1 MTHLGAPSTVVLD
14 GSGVPPSWVGGK
26 AAALD
31 RLIGWSVPVPP
42 TAVVTTE
49 AYRRVTGT
57 PGVRDLLA
65 TIDRDPDTP
74 IEGDR
79 VDAAFGS
86 AEVAPELRTA
96 IEAAARHVGGG
107 HRVAVRS
114 SATVEDLEGSSFAG
128 QYRSVLD
135 VDSCSPDDVVRAVLA
150 VFASLH
156 LPAPRAYRAKRHVS
170 DASIAMAAVVMRM
183 IDARRAGVVFTVDPT
198 SERPMVRIEA
208 VDGLGDDLV
217 AGRRTPTVWRIPRHD
232 PDEIEVPADVPD
244 EVARAMALALAIERR
259 AGVPQDVEWAWDGT
273 DVWIVQARPITAL
286 SPIHRSGGDDPFD
299 DDPASLLDAE
309 LTTEGIGE
317 MLPGVMPPL
326 VWELASFVVEDGF
339 RTMLHR
345 LGADVGAAA
354 PARWLVRR
362 SSGRAALDVG
372 RLGRMM
378 ADLPGA
384 DARVRAAYG
393 LEPSSTG
400 PDIVGRLHVG
410 RMHLGRLHLGR
421 LHVVRL
427 HRRAALAR
435 RVAVFD
441 ADVAVHAASEIEA
454 HPIDPDRHTTDE
466 LLARRTALVA
476 LAARS
481 MAAELTV
488 SADAGA
494 IHDGVGALLS
504 RYLPADEA
512 ARWTD
517 RVTLPDEIASAWPLA
532 SAAIIAG
539 ATWVELGLEPPAVT
553 PRADRAVAFEE
564 LLVALEGAP
573 RWPEPG
579 LRRRLVRRRLAHL
592 VDGAAAQFG
601 RRERT
606 KAAILAIGGELR
618 RIHLELARR
627 LVVDGVLTDPLDV
640 DLLTTAE
647 LHRALHERALPSDV
661 DLDARRHRLE
671 RQRAAPPLPTRWQG
685 LPTTGTTPREGRTRL
700 SGLAASGGR
709 FTGRARRV
717 DGPLDP
723 IAPDEVLVATTT
735 DPSWTPVLVRCG
747 ALVIERGGPL
757 SHAAILAREF
767 GLPAVFDV
775 AGAVSSL
782 DGHLVQVDGDAG
794 TVDLL
799 DVVDITVPEGSR

>member
-65 TIDRDPDTP
+65 TIDRDPDAP
-74 IEGDR
+74 IDGNR

-135 VDSCSPDDVVRAVLA
+135 VDSCSPDDVMRAVLT

-170 DASIAMAAVVMRM
+170 DASIAMAAVLMRM
-183 IDARRAGVVFTVDPT
+183 IDARRAGVVFTLDPT

-217 AGRRTPTVWRIPRHD
+217 AGRRTPTVWRIPRHH

-244 EVARAMALALAIERR
+244 EVARAMALALVIERR
-259 AGVPQDVEWAWDGT
+259 AGMPQDVEWAWDGT

-286 SPIHRSGGDDPFD
+286 SPIHRSGGDDDPFD

-309 LTTEGIGE
+309 LTTDGIGE

-354 PARWLVRR
+354 PARWLIRR

-400 PDIVGRLHVG
+400 LDTA
-410 RMHLGRLHLGR
+410 GR

-441 ADVAVHAASEIEA
+441 ADVAAHAASEIEA

-517 RVTLPDEIASAWPLA
+517 RVTLPDEIASTWPLA

-553 PRADRAVAFEE
+553 PRAERAVAFEE
-564 LLVALEGAP
+564 LLVALDGAP

-606 KAAILAIGGELR
+606 KAGILAIGGELR

-627 LVVDGVLTDPLDV
+627 LVVGGVLVDPLDV
-640 DLLTTAE
+640 DLLATAE
-647 LHRALHERALPSDV
+647 LRRALHEQALPSDV

-671 RQRAAPPLPTRWQG
+671 RQRTAPPLPTRWRSV
-685 LPTTGTTPREGRTRL
+685 PTTGAAPCVGRTRL

-723 IAPDEVLVATTT
+723 IAPDEVLVATAT

-794 TVDLL
+794 TVDVLDAS
-799 DVVDITVPEGSR
+799 DVVDTVTPEVSR